1 MYICRNKIDKTKKRK
16 VMKNLVEQLEKNMKS
31 VYGCNFKHEVNN
43 YKKLKNEV
51 KKAYKSG
58 NIHLAEEIVLNITRY

>member
-1 MYICRNKIDKTKKRK
+1 
-16 VMKNLVEQLEKNMKS
+16 MKNLLKQLEENMKS

-43 YKKLKNEV
+43 YKKLSDSV

-58 NIHLAEEIVLNITRY
+58 NIYLAEEIVLNTTR

>member
-1 MYICRNKIDKTKKRK
+1 
-16 VMKNLVEQLEKNMKS
+16 MKNLVEQLEKNMKS
-31 VYGCNFKHEVNN
+31 VFGCNFKHEVNN